1 MSPPESP
8 ATDADSDATTPAN
21 RPPFLAVV
29 APRISE
35 AAALA
40 GPLLHGAGPLVR
52 APHSSA
58 PSQLRATLAAV
69 RRPDAPLVV
78 ATDSAAAVRDA
89 DRVHVVD
96 GGVVV
101 ESGATVPNSARTSP
115 VREKTSTTSAPNA
128 VENWRSCENR
138 RHSETRASM

>member
-40 GPLLHGAGPLVR
+40 GPFLHGAGPLVR

-58 PSQLRATLAAV
+58 PSNLRATLAAM

-89 DRVHVVD
+89 DRVHVAD

-101 ESGATVPNSARTSP
+101 ESGAPSDLLAVPGVYARRYGAELGANFAGP
-115 VREKTSTTSAPNA
+115 GKDVDDE
-128 VENWRSCENR
+128 
-138 RHSETRASM
+138 

>member
-101 ESGATVPNSARTSP
+101 ESGAPSDLLAVPGVYARRYGAELGANFAGP
-115 VREKTSTTSAPNA
+115 GKDVDDE
-128 VENWRSCENR
+128 
-138 RHSETRASM
+138 

>member
-1 MSPPESP
+1 MSPPETP

-29 APRISE
+29 APRLSE

-40 GPLLHGAGPLVR
+40 GALLPGVVPLVR
-52 APHSSA
+52 APHSTS
-58 PSQLRATLAAV
+58 PSNLRATLAAM

-89 DRVHVVD
+89 DRVHVAD

-101 ESGATVPNSARTSP
+101 ESGAPTDLLAVPGVYARRYGAELGANFADP
-115 VREKTSTTSAPNA
+115 GKDVADE
-128 VENWRSCENR
+128 
-138 RHSETRASM
+138 

>member
-1 MSPPESP
+1 MSSPEPS
-8 ATDADSDATTPAN
+8 ADAAASDAATPAN

-40 GPLLHGAGPLVR
+40 TTLLPGVSLVVR
-52 APHSSA
+52 APRSA
-58 PSQLRATLAAV
+58 SPSNLRATLAAM
-69 RRPDAPLVV
+69 RRAGAPLVV

-89 DRVHVVD
+89 DRVHVAD

-101 ESGATVPNSARTSP
+101 ESGPPDDLLAVPGVYARRYGTELGANFAGP
-115 VREKTSTTSAPNA
+115 GKDVDDE
-128 VENWRSCENR
+128 
-138 RHSETRASM
+138 

>member
-8 ATDADSDATTPAN
+8 ATNADSDATTPAN

-40 GPLLHGAGPLVR
+40 GPSLHGAGPLVR

-101 ESGATVPNSARTSP
+101 ESGAPSDLLAVPGVYARRYGAELGANFAGP
-115 VREKTSTTSAPNA
+115 GKDVDDE
-128 VENWRSCENR
+128 
-138 RHSETRASM
+138 

>member
-8 ATDADSDATTPAN
+8 ATNADSDATTPAN
-21 RPPFLAVV
+21 RPPLLAVV

-58 PSQLRATLAAV
+58 PSQLRATLAAM

-101 ESGATVPNSARTSP
+101 ESGAPSDLLEVPGVYARRYGAELGANFAGRGKD
-115 VREKTSTTSAPNA
+115 VDDE
-128 VENWRSCENR
+128 
-138 RHSETRASM
+138 

>member
-58 PSQLRATLAAV
+58 PSQLRATLAAM

-89 DRVHVVD
+89 DRVHVAD

-101 ESGATVPNSARTSP
+101 ESGAPSDLLAVHGVYARCYGAELGANFAGP
-115 VREKTSTTSAPNA
+115 GKDVDDE
-128 VENWRSCENR
+128 
-138 RHSETRASM
+138 